1 VILFLVLIV
10 LVLVGLTTAA
20 VLGKIGG
27 FLADA
32 TTSQSFNGVPPGP
45 ISTQD
50 IEQLHF
56 DQGLRGY
63 RMDQV
68 DEVLDALCVR
78 LNDLESEIASLS
90 VPGGSEPAAWGVS
103 EASTEPESAPEPK
116 GELTPEPQGESAP
129 EPQSEPAP
137 EPKSAPAPEPK
148 GELTPEPKGEPTSER
163 QE

>member
-10 LVLVGLTTAA
+10 IVLVGLTTAA

-32 TTSQSFNGVPPGP
+32 TTSRSFNGVPPGP
-45 ISTQD
+45 ISTAD
-50 IEQLHF
+50 IELLHF

-78 LNDLESEIASLS
+78 VKDLESEVASS
-90 VPGGSEPAAWGVS
+90 SPKGGTAPVVGDSRDGDSEPH
-103 EASTEPESAPEPK
+103 E
-116 GELTPEPQGESAP
+116 
-129 EPQSEPAP
+129 
-137 EPKSAPAPEPK
+137 
-148 GELTPEPKGEPTSER
+148 
-163 QE
+163 